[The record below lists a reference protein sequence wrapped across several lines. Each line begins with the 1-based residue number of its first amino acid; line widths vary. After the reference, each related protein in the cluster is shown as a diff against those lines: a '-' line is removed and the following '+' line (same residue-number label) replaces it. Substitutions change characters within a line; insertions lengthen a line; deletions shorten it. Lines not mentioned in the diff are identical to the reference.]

1 MLVIA
6 CPCALVIS
14 TPITYV
20 CSMARAAQLG
30 ILVKGGKH
38 LGTLAQVTVIGLD
51 KTGTLTEGVFQM
63 TQMETLPS
71 SSRSHD
77 EVLALVG
84 ALETK
89 SSHPMAAALV
99 AAAMRQQLHITEN
112 VTEFQSLAGEGVSGR
127 VDHMLVEVGNNRL
140 AERHG
145 WADLHEEAH

>member
-1 MLVIA
+1 
-6 CPCALVIS
+6 
-14 TPITYV
+14 
-20 CSMARAAQLG
+20 
-30 ILVKGGKH
+30 
-38 LGTLAQVTVIGLD
+38 
-51 KTGTLTEGVFQM
+51 M

-99 AAAMRQQLHITEN
+99 AAALRQQLHITEN

-127 VDHMLVEVGNNRL
+127 VDQMLVEVSEPDAMGELRTCL
-140 AERHG
+140 CAAGRQ
-145 WADLHEEAH
+145 